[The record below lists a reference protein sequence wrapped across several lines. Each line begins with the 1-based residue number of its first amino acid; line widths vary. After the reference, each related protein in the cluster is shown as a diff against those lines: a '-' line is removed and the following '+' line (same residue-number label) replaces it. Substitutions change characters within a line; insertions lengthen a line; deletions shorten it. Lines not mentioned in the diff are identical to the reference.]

1 MSCLDEWAAVRWGP
15 LPTPVDHVVIQPQIQ
30 GSLWC
35 VVSLWWHGS
44 NMIMIPNLKTY
55 MIPLWLCKLGCR
67 AWVMTWV
74 QTYST
79 PKKKHVHGVGCREQ
93 HMCGTTIKHVCL
105 LCNINKYIATIHML
119 LENTVTYK
127 NVTPTY
133 KCCLKNQQYTIKSQY
148 YIYVV

>member
-1 MSCLDEWAAVRWGP
+1 MSCLAEWAAVRWGP
-15 LPTPVDHVVIQPQIQ
+15 PPSPIYQVVIQHRIE
-30 GSLWC
+30 GWMWL

-79 PKKKHVHGVGCREQ
+79 PKKKHVHGVGCFEQ
-93 HMCGTTIKHVCL
+93 HMWGTTRTYICL
-105 LCNINKYIATIHML
+105 LCNINKYITNIHML
-119 LENTVTYK
+119 LKNTVTYK
-127 NVTPTY
+127 NVTPAY
-133 KCCLKNQQYTIKSQY
+133 VCYFKIKQHIIKSQY
-148 YIYVV
+148 YKYIV